1 MELLEKIWEGTTT
14 AVNGVLSGLD
24 RGLTTLFGSANS
36 RQLKRYGEL
45 AKQIGELEPR
55 YMAMSD
61 AELKEQTLKFR
72 KRLADGQTL
81 DDILVEAFACA
92 CGTTMSNCSGG
103 WSSTAEIL
111 QK

>member
-1 MELLEKIWEGTTT
+1 MRGGSPPIPPPIPTATENMELLEKIWEGTTT

-45 AKQIGELEPR
+45 AKHIGELEPR

-61 AELKEQTLKFR
+61 VELKEQTFKFR
-72 KRLADGQTL
+72 KRLADGQTI
-81 DDILVEAFACA
+81 DDVEGDAD
-92 CGTTMSNCSGG
+92 
-103 WSSTAEIL
+103 IRR
-111 QK
+111 